1 MPSDPGSPKS
11 HFPLLGARDRAS
23 LAHPVSWR
31 DPVRDPSVTMD
42 AYQNGEGAKEAEFQR
57 IAQNIST
64 NIQKISQNVSSMQ
77 RMVRQLGTPQDTAD
91 LRAQLHQIQ
100 HYTNQ
105 LAKDTHRSRKDL
117 DLLPAPLSPSTQRQW
132 KLQRERLTNDFTT
145 ALSSFQNV
153 QRQAAEQERE
163 EVKRARAESGTGF
176 FTESEGGRHDPLVQ
190 LGGHQS
196 QTQAVMEE
204 EERMQELRERE
215 TAVRQLESDIMDV
228 NQIFKDLATMVHEQ
242 GEVIDSIEAN
252 VESTHMNVGQG
263 VQQLAK
269 ASDYQSWTRKQTVT
283 LLAVFLFTALVIGL
297 ILRARWRH

>member
-1 MPSDPGSPKS
+1 MWDP
-11 HFPLLGARDRAS
+11 ANN
-23 LAHPVSWR
+23 
-31 DPVRDPSVTMD
+31 MD

-77 RMVRQLGTPQDTAD
+77 RMVRQLGTPQDNAE
-91 LRAQLHQIQ
+91 LRSQLHQIQ

-117 DLLPAPLSPSTQRQW
+117 DLLPNPLSPSTQRQW
-132 KLQRERLTNDFTT
+132 KLQRERLTNDFTA
-145 ALSSFQNV
+145 ALSTFQNV
-153 QRQAAEQERE
+153 QRVAAEQERE
-163 EVKRARAESGTGF
+163 EVKRARAESGSGGF
-176 FTESEGGRHDPLVQ
+176 FGEEGRPDPLVQ
-190 LGGHQS
+190 LGAGQS

-204 EERMQELRERE
+204 EERLQELRERE

-252 VESTHMNVGQG
+252 VESSHVNVGQG

-269 ASDYQSWTRKQTVT
+269 ASDYQNKARRKK
-283 LLAVFLFTALVIGL
+283 LCLFVFLVIVL
-297 ILRARWRH
+297 IVVISIIASQTS